1 MAALPMNVTTLPKPP
16 RVGLVSL
23 GCPKALVDSERI
35 MTKLR
40 ADGYDMSPDY
50 AGADVV
56 LVNTCGFL
64 DSAKEESLEAIGEA
78 IAENGRVVVTG
89 CMGKEADVIRARFPG
104 VLAVTGPQQYE
115 EVVAAVHEAAPP
127 VPSPFVDLVPEAG
140 LKLTPRH
147 YSYVKIS
154 EGCNHRCAFC
164 IIPHLRGDLV
174 SRRPDAIL
182 REAEKLVAAGTKE
195 LLVISQ
201 DTSAY
206 GVDIRHQEWPWK
218 GEPVRAHMTD
228 LARELGKLGAWV
240 RLHYVYPYPHVDRV
254 IPLMAEGLV
263 LPYLDIPFQHASP
276 NVLRRMRRPAN
287 DAKVLQRIAEWRE
300 QVPDLAIRSSFVVGF
315 PGETEEDFDYLLA
328 WLEEARLDRVGAFK
342 FEAVEGAPAT
352 SMDDQVPEGLKQE
365 RYERVM
371 AISARISAEKLA
383 RKVGSTIDVLIDAV
397 DEIPS
402 PPSGEEGDSPKP
414 SGEREHFDGHLDAPH
429 AEHHRGVG
437 ATGRSRADAPE
448 IDGEV
453 HLRDAGGLK
462 PGDIV
467 QVRVED
473 SDEHDLYGARA

>member
-1 MAALPMNVTTLPKPP
+1 MLPKPP

-23 GCPKALVDSERI
+23 GCPKNLVDSERI

-89 CMGKEADVIRARFPG
+89 CMGKEAEVIRERFPD
-104 VLAVTGPQQYE
+104 VLAITGAQQYE
-115 EVVAAVHEAAPP
+115 DVVAAVHQAAPP
-127 VPSPFVDLVPEAG
+127 VPSPFIDLVPEAG

-147 YSYVKIS
+147 YSYLKIS

-174 SRRPDAIL
+174 SRRPDAVL

-206 GVDIRHQEWPWK
+206 GVDFRHKAWPWK
-218 GEPVRAHMTD
+218 GEEVRAHMTD
-228 LARELGKLGAWV
+228 LARELGKLGGASGDVWV
-240 RLHYVYPYPHVDRV
+240 RLHYVYPYPHVDNV

-276 NVLRRMRRPAN
+276 DVLRRMRRPAN
-287 DAKVLQRIAEWRE
+287 DAKVLQRIRSWRE
-300 QVPDLAIRSSFVVGF
+300 QVPDLAVRSTFVVGF
-315 PGETEEDFDYLLA
+315 PGETDEDFAYLLA

-352 SMDDQVPEGLKQE
+352 AMADQVPEDVKQE
-365 RYERVM
+365 RYEAVM
-371 AISARISAEKLA
+371 ALSARISAEKLGA
-383 RKVGSTIDVLIDAV
+383 KVGSRLDVLIDAV
-397 DEIPS
+397 D
-402 PPSGEEGDSPKP
+402 
-414 SGEREHFDGHLDAPH
+414 
-429 AEHHRGVG
+429 AETGG
-437 ATGRSRADAPE
+437 ATGRSKADAPE

-462 PGDIV
+462 PGDLVTI
-467 QVRVED
+467 QVED
-473 SDEHDLYGARA
+473 ADEHDLYGVPA